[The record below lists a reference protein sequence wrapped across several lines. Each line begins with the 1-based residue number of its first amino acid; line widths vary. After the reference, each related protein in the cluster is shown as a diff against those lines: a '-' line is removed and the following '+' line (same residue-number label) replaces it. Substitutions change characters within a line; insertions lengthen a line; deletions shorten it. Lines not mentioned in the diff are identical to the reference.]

1 MQCSYELLLMPLQA
15 LVVLISA
22 SCLLLSNAIALSAQV
37 STQERN
43 SIPQV
48 LFKPSTTG
56 KPPTTRGAGSRNDRL
71 CSQDAPTNLDNSS
84 AKTLPLTALVPS
96 EQFGLTWAEHPTFWV
111 YLPKTSARQMVLS
124 VKAAGNQPHFQS
136 FLPITKEAGIVGI
149 PLPTNSP
156 PLEVGKS
163 YQWAVVLLCGDR
175 PSPNDPFV
183 TAWVERVAPS
193 PGISNSQDALATA
206 ASYGEQGIWYDALT
220 TLASAQQ
227 SQINKPELT
236 KIWIDFLAQPSVGLG
251 AIAKEPLQP
260 TSQRQFP
267 TKTNGDQ

>member
-1 MQCSYELLLMPLQA
+1 MPLQA
-15 LVVLISA
+15 LVVVMSA
-22 SCLLLSNAIALSAQV
+22 SLLLFTEAIALSAQV
-37 STQERN
+37 FAEGREPIS
-43 SIPQV
+43 QV
-48 LFKPSTTG
+48 LFKPSRTG

-71 CSQDAPTNLDNSS
+71 CSQDAPTNPGDSS
-84 AKTLPLTALVPS
+84 AKTLALTALVPS
-96 EQFGLTWAEHPTFWV
+96 DQSGLTWAERPTFWV

-175 PSPNDPFV
+175 PNPNDPFV

-220 TLASAQQ
+220 NLAIAQQ
-227 SQINKPELT
+227 SEIDKLALT